1 MNGSMVFRDR
11 EHAAELL
18 ADELRAR
25 GWHDVLVLGVP
36 RGGVVTGAVV
46 ARALGAEFDVVLARK
61 LRAPGQP
68 ELALGAVAE
77 GGHTYMDPMV
87 GRMISASRDHIEQEK
102 SRQMAEIARRQSLFR
117 GLMPPAP
124 IEGRTVIVTDDG
136 VATGSTLIAALL
148 SVRERRPA
156 RLIAAVP
163 VSAPDSL
170 PDIRAHCDEVVC
182 LMAPGGF
189 QAVGQ
194 YYLNFNQVED
204 AEAVAA
210 YHQARAEFQT
220 AAT

>member
-1 MNGSMVFRDR
+1 MNQGMVFRDR
-11 EHAAELL
+11 EHAAGLL
-18 ADELRAR
+18 ADELRSR

-36 RGGVVTGAVV
+36 RGGVITGAVL
-46 ARALGAEFDVVLARK
+46 ARELGAEFEVVLARK

-77 GGHTYMDPMV
+77 GGHSYMDPMV
-87 GRMISASRDHIEQEK
+87 GRMISPSHDYLEQEK
-102 SRQMAEIARRQSLFR
+102 SRQMAEIARRQLLFR
-117 GLMPPAP
+117 GGRPPAP

-136 VATGSTLIAALL
+136 VATGSTLIAALMAA
-148 SVRERRPA
+148 RAHRPA

-170 PDIRAHCDEVVC
+170 ADLRAHCDEVVC

-194 YYLNFNQVED
+194 YYLDFEQVED
-204 AEAVAA
+204 AVAVAA
-210 YHQARAEFQT
+210 YQEARAEFQP